1 MYQTHVRPVSKSTL
15 ATSIA
20 GAAAS
25 LLVFGIG
32 TAAAAGGTVTGKI
45 SFKGAPP
52 PAPAAVK
59 VAANPEKCGTEQLP
73 EVLIAP
79 DGAVRWA
86 VVRIVE
92 AKGAW
97 PAAAESPALDQRGCK
112 FAPHVVVV
120 PAGKPLKVL
129 NSDGILHNVH
139 TFPQKN
145 AALNI
150 AQPGFKKT
158 MDATFAQPETVK
170 VGCDVHAWM
179 SALRRRGGHAVR
191 GSHRRDRGVHDPGC
205 AAWLVHRVDLARV
218 ARRADREGH
227 GCGRAEGHRV
237 GRDGGEV
244 TGRSP
249 IAGFVI
255 RSSFADCGQLE
266 AAGIR
271 ER

>member
-1 MYQTHVRPVSKSTL
+1 MYQTHVRFPSKGTL

-45 SFKGAPP
+45 TLKGTPP

-59 VAANPEKCGTEQLP
+59 VAANPEKCGTEQIP
-73 EVLIAP
+73 EVLFAP

-97 PAAAESPALDQRGCK
+97 PAAAESPVLDQRGCK

-129 NSDGILHNVH
+129 NNDGILHNVH

-158 MDATFAQPETVK
+158 MDATFAQPEIVK

-179 SALRRRGGHAVR
+179 N
-191 GSHRRDRGVHDPGC
+191 
-205 AAWLVHRVDLARV
+205 AWLFV
-218 ARRADREGH
+218 AETPFAAVTDREGRFAFPGVAPGTYRLH
-227 GCGRAEGHRV
+227 AWHELLGEKVQSVAVPANGVARA
-237 GRDGGEV
+237 DM
-244 TGRSP
+244 TLSL
-249 IAGFVI
+249 
-255 RSSFADCGQLE
+255 AD
-266 AAGIR
+266 
-271 ER
+271 

>member
-1 MYQTHVRPVSKSTL
+1 MYQTHVSLVSKRAL

-20 GAAAS
+20 GTAAT

-32 TAAAAGGTVTGKI
+32 SAAAAGGSVTGKI
-45 SFKGAPP
+45 TFKGTPP

-59 VAANPEKCGTEQLP
+59 VAANPEKCGTEQIP
-73 EVLIAP
+73 EVLIGP
-79 DGAVRWA
+79 DGAVHWA

-97 PAAAESPALDQRGCK
+97 PAAAESPVLDQRGCK

-129 NSDGILHNVH
+129 NNDGILHNVH

-158 MDATFAQPETVK
+158 MDATFAQPEIVK

-179 SALRRRGGHAVR
+179 SAYVVAADTPFVAVTDATGAFTIPDVPP
-191 GSHRRDRGVHDPGC
+191 GSYTVSIWHETLGEQTAKVT
-205 AAWLVHRVDLARV
+205 V
-218 ARRADREGH
+218 
-227 GCGRAEGHRV
+227 AEGQKATV
-237 GRDGGEV
+237 SV
-244 TGRSP
+244 
-249 IAGFVI
+249 AM
-255 RSSFADCGQLE
+255 
-266 AAGIR
+266 AAK
-271 ER
+271 